1 MTCSFFFKH
10 RKVLIICNFFLL
22 FHAFAAYFCEKICIK
37 FDDAKKFQWMLKNPT
52 VKINLAAHLT
62 LSCFDS
68 FIMLDPQCSKI
79 CKKVKFKKIVSIF
92 FDFPNSPHWNFF
104 FINLVYL
111 IKPCSYKF
119 FISLFNIP
127 NYRALCRKRGGV
139 DVHFR
144 IGKFLIF

>member
-1 MTCSFFFKH
+1 MQKWLVLFFEH

-92 FDFPNSPHWNFF
+92 FNFPNSPHWNFF

-111 IKPCSYKF
+111 IKPCSYNF
-119 FISLFNIP
+119 FLFH
-127 NYRALCRKRGGV
+127 YLT
-139 DVHFR
+139 
-144 IGKFLIF
+144 FLIIEHCVEWEGCPCPF